1 MASFATQ
8 KLHWQQRRK
17 PVQPNPAY
25 LVQWA
30 GMEEKQAVC
39 IGKRAFASA
48 SRLQSVLSV
57 SRSSEHIELQFQHW
71 WQNVGQEALLKA
83 SHDTMNLDTKADR
96 TGLQGES
103 SDEEIEEGEV
113 PDLKQDEQLE
123 ALKQCSESTE
133 ANAIRTLKEL
143 QAEAQV
149 KEDIAK
155 IEAGQTLAVLEDE
168 DGQSKSS
175 KPHVSVKADYP
186 KTVAGM
192 LVEAGVLCAFF
203 WCGFVVPTGT
213 SDIVIQI
220 NKVCL
225 YVCCFHIHNICSAHK
240 RRHTQTWESK
250 HVTCAGYGGISKFGC
265 MLYFNN

>member
-1 MASFATQ
+1 MPQQNVIKTHRHTVFFLFCVVLFLNLCAIFTKVSPGHNLPTIKMASFATQ

-30 GMEEKQAVC
+30 GMEEKQALC

-71 WQNVGQEALLKA
+71 WQHVGQEALLKA

-103 SDEEIEEGEV
+103 SDEEGEV

-155 IEAGQTLAVLEDE
+155 IEAGQTVAVHEDE

-186 KTVAGM
+186 KTVAAM

-203 WCGFVVPTGT
+203 
-213 SDIVIQI
+213 
-220 NKVCL
+220 
-225 YVCCFHIHNICSAHK
+225 
-240 RRHTQTWESK
+240 
-250 HVTCAGYGGISKFGC
+250 
-265 MLYFNN
+265 